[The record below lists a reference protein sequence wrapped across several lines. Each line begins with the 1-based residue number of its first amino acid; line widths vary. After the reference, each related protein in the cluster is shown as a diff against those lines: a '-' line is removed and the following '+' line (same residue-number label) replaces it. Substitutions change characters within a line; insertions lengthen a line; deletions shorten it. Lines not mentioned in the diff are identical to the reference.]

1 MSANTRIVGAAR
13 TGLGVQKA
21 FLAIIVVVL
30 VMAVTNLI
38 PETRHNFFSEANFIN
53 VLKSASIFLILA
65 MGETIVLIAGGVDLS
80 IGGMMAFSGVVTIL
94 LLNAGVP
101 IPLAIAAALLVG
113 LAVGSINALISVYQR
128 AEPFI
133 ITLGMGI
140 VLTGAGQQLT
150 NARPVSSQVPAF
162 ADLANLKILSTV
174 PILGSVPVLGSLPIL
189 VFVMLAVLAIT
200 YFVLRNTSFGRN
212 VYAIGGDPEVAK
224 YSGIN
229 VSRTKAATY
238 LICGLLAALGGVM
251 LASQLNSASS
261 IAGEDTALYVV
272 CAVVVGGTSVAGGV
286 GGAIKSTIGLLL
298 LGLLTNSF
306 NLLRIDSYIAY
317 LSTLFLGFIIV
328 AILWLDSYGRKRR
341 REAV

>member
-1 MSANTRIVGAAR
+1 MSANTRILGAAKS
-13 TGLGVQKA
+13 GLAVQKA
-21 FLAIIVVVL
+21 FLAIILVVL
-30 VMAVTNLI
+30 VMAVTNLV

-65 MGETIVLIAGGVDLS
+65 MGETVVLIAGGVDLS
-80 IGGMMAFSGVVTIL
+80 IGGMMALSGVVVII

-101 IPLAIAAALLVG
+101 IPIAIALALLLGV
-113 LAVGSINALISVYQR
+113 AVGSINALISVYQR

-150 NARPVSSQVPAF
+150 NARPVSSKVAEF
-162 ADLANLKILSTV
+162 ADVANLKILGPV
-174 PILGSVPVLGSLPIL
+174 PLL
-189 VFVMLAVLAIT
+189 VVVMLAVLAVT

-212 VYAIGGDPEVAK
+212 VYAIGGDAEVAK

-229 VSRTKAATY
+229 VRRTKAATY
-238 LICGLLAALGGVM
+238 LICGLTAALGGVM

-261 IAGEDTALYVV
+261 IAGQNTALYVV

-286 GGAIKSTIGLLL
+286 GGAIKSAIGLLL
-298 LGLLTNSF
+298 LGLVTNAF
-306 NLLRIDSYIAY
+306 NLLRIDSLVSY
-317 LSTLFLGFIIV
+317 LSTLFLGIIIV

>member
-1 MSANTRIVGAAR
+1 MSANTRIVGAAKS
-13 TGLGVQKA
+13 GLAVQKA
-21 FLAIIVVVL
+21 FLAIILVFL
-30 VMAVTNLI
+30 VMAAANLF
-38 PETRHNFFSEANFIN
+38 PETRTNFFSEANFIN

-65 MGETIVLIAGGVDLS
+65 MGETVVLIAGGVDLS
-80 IGGMMAFSGVVTIL
+80 IGGMMAFSGVITIL
-94 LLNAGVP
+94 MLNAGVP
-101 IPLAIAAALLVG
+101 IPIVIALALLVG
-113 LAVGSINALISVYQR
+113 LAIGAINALISVYQR

-150 NARPVSSQVPAF
+150 NARPVSSKVAEF
-162 ADLANLKILSTV
+162 ADIANLK
-174 PILGSVPVLGSLPIL
+174 VLGPVPLL
-189 VFVMLAVLAIT
+189 VVVMLAVLAVT
-200 YFVLRNTSFGRN
+200 YVMLRSTSFGRN
-212 VYAIGGDPEVAK
+212 VYAIGGDAEVAK

-229 VSRTKAATY
+229 VRRTKAATY

-261 IAGEDTALYVV
+261 IAGQNTALYVV

-286 GGAIKSTIGLLL
+286 GGAIKSAIGLLL
-298 LGLLTNSF
+298 LGLLTNAF
-306 NLLRIDSYIAY
+306 NLLQIDSYVSY

-328 AILWLDSYGRKRR
+328 SILWLDSYGRKRK

>member
-1 MSANTRIVGAAR
+1 MSANSMSANTRIVAGAR
-13 TGLGVQKA
+13 SGLALQKA
-21 FLAIIVVVL
+21 FLAILLVLL
-30 VMAVTNLI
+30 VMAVANLF
-38 PETRHNFFSEANFIN
+38 PETRNNFFTEANFIN
-53 VLKSASIFLILA
+53 VLKSASIFIILA

-80 IGGMMAFSGVVTIL
+80 IGGMMAFSGVVVIL
-94 LLNAGVP
+94 LMNAGVP
-101 IPLAIAAALLVG
+101 IPVAIALALLVG
-113 LAVGSINALISVYQR
+113 VAIGAINALISVYQR

-150 NARPVSSQVPAF
+150 NARPVSSKVPAF
-162 ADLANLKILSTV
+162 ADLANFKILGPV
-174 PILGSVPVLGSLPIL
+174 PLL
-189 VFVMLAVLAIT
+189 VVVMIAVVAVT
-200 YFVLRNTSFGRN
+200 YWLLRSTSFGRN

-229 VSRTKAATY
+229 VRRTKAATY
-238 LICGLLAALGGVM
+238 MICGLFAALGGVM

-286 GGAIKSTIGLLL
+286 GGAIKSLIGLLL
-298 LGLLTNSF
+298 LGLLTNAF
-306 NLLRIDSYIAY
+306 NMLRIDSYVAY
-317 LSTLFLGFIIV
+317 LPTALLGIIIV
-328 AILWLDSYGRKRR
+328 SILWLDSYTRKRK

>member
-1 MSANTRIVGAAR
+1 MSANTRVVGAAK
-13 TGLGVQKA
+13 TAVSFQKA
-21 FLAIIVVVL
+21 FLAIILVVL
-30 VMAVTNLI
+30 AMALFNLF
-38 PETRHNFFSEANFIN
+38 PETKTNFFSEANFIN
-53 VLKSASIFLILA
+53 ILKSASIFLILA

-80 IGGMMAFSGVVTIL
+80 IGGMMAFSGVITIL
-94 LLNAGVP
+94 LLNAGLP
-101 IPLAIAAALLVG
+101 IPVAIALALLVG
-113 LAVGSINALISVYQR
+113 LAVGAVNALISVYQR

-150 NARPVSSQVPAF
+150 NARPIASTV
-162 ADLANLKILSTV
+162 ADFQLIANTKILGPV
-174 PILGSVPVLGSLPIL
+174 PILVV
-189 VFVMLAVLAIT
+189 VMLVVVAAT
-200 YFVLRNTSFGRN
+200 YLLLRNTSFGRN
-212 VYAIGGDPEVAK
+212 VYAVGGDYEVAK

-229 VSRTKAATY
+229 VRRTKAATY
-238 LICGLLAALGGVM
+238 LICAVLAALGGVM
-251 LASQLNSASS
+251 LASQLSSASA

-298 LGLLTNSF
+298 LGLLTNAF
-306 NLLRIDSYIAY
+306 NLLQIDSYVSY

-328 AILWLDSYGRKRR
+328 SILWLDSFGRKRR